1 MTTPRSAWTRAGG
14 WRFARHYL
22 EMLVAMLLGM
32 AVLGPLES
40 ALLDPLGWRS
50 VRAVPEL
57 DALVMA
63 TNMTAAMVAWMGYRR
78 HGWAATGLMAAAM
91 YLPFVV
97 LFAPLWLGALSPTGV
112 LVGGHLLMLPAM
124 AGAMLLRREE
134 YTGHHPRQAT
144 RSRPHRARSIPSHAG
159 EGLRP
164 VTPRRREAFT
174 SLPPGP
180 NRSTGPM
187 LMSSGRPRSR
197 TGDRSSTDPV
207 SQWATA
213 RAARHRRGGAMPAAH
228 SHRPRTAPQHSQP
241 AAPPCQP
248 SASCCSAATP
258 VSTRPT

>member
-40 ALLDPLGWRS
+40 ALLDPLGWLS

-97 LFAPLWLGALSPTGV
+97 LFAPLWLGALSPTGM

-144 RSRPHRARSIPSHAG
+144 RSRPHRARSIPSHG
-159 EGLRP
+159 
-164 VTPRRREAFT
+164 RRR
-174 SLPPGP
+174 
-180 NRSTGPM
+180 
-187 LMSSGRPRSR
+187 
-197 TGDRSSTDPV
+197 
-207 SQWATA
+207 
-213 RAARHRRGGAMPAAH
+213 
-228 SHRPRTAPQHSQP
+228 
-241 AAPPCQP
+241 
-248 SASCCSAATP
+248 SAAGDPT
-258 VSTRPT
+258 ST